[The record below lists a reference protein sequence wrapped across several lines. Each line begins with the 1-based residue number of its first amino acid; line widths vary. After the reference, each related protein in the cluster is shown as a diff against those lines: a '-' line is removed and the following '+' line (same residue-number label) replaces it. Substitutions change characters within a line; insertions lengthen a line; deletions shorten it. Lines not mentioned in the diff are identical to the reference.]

1 MEALLWLDKEAPG
14 PANAPATIWFD
25 STYAHDIITGIA
37 APAASEELA
46 TTAIDIYRRLS
57 ALPVIQWCKVK
68 GHSGARVTTMLMP
81 WLTRVKQVN
90 KPDTPLDGYCLSV
103 LRHLVIP
110 CSPTTVGD
118 AVRFTPAP
126 PTPGSSP
133 VTRPTA
139 RSQVRR
145 LLPSLVAEAVAGP
158 SNGALRKVS
167 ANRPIMPE
175 NFATRM
181 KKSVEALRP

>member
-1 MEALLWLDKEAPG
+1 M
-14 PANAPATIWFD
+14 
-25 STYAHDIITGIA
+25 
-37 APAASEELA
+37 
-46 TTAIDIYRRLS
+46 
-57 ALPVIQWCKVK
+57 
-68 GHSGARVTTMLMP
+68 
-81 WLTRVKQVN
+81 N
-90 KPDTPLDGYCLSV
+90 KPNTRLDGYCLSV
-103 LRHLVIP
+103 PRPLVIP
-110 CSPTTVGD
+110 CSPTTAGD
-118 AVRFTPAP
+118 AVRFTL
-126 PTPGSSP
+126 TPGSSP